1 MPVSSKQHRTGKRL
15 QSTILRYLKSH
26 KYIEL
31 GLPVDSVVAYKIE
44 VANERGVP
52 DILMCVN
59 GRFVAIEVKGDDDK
73 LSKIQWVQLD
83 RISKAGGL
91 GWIVRDFD
99 MFKDILRIVGEE
111 MITKYQ
117 TNQKGK
123 S

>member
-59 GRFVAIEVKGDDDK
+59 GRFIAIEVKGDGDK
-73 LSKIQWVQLD
+73 LSPIQRVQLN
-83 RISKAGGL
+83 RINVAGGS
-91 GWIVRDFD
+91 GWTVRKFDDF
-99 MFKDILRIVGEE
+99 KSVLRIVG
-111 MITKYQ
+111 K
-117 TNQKGK
+117 K
-123 S
+123 